1 MTRTRANISRRDN
14 KKTPAVHPTPPS
26 NQSSAFA
33 SVLGG
38 MASGFGFGSG
48 IEAAKGIG
56 NSLFHEEKRIPAS
69 EEHSC
74 QLLADVLHQCN
85 GQEINLNDC
94 SHLLQVFAEKCLPK

>member
-38 MASGFGFGSG
+38 MASGFGF
-48 IEAAKGIG
+48 
-56 NSLFHEEKRIPAS
+56 
-69 EEHSC
+69 
-74 QLLADVLHQCN
+74 
-85 GQEINLNDC
+85 EIRFWARVYDRNARHVDL
-94 SHLLQVFAEKCLPK
+94 